1 MVHCHSVN
9 TVWVMGTLL
18 SYLLLSNVWPFC
30 TQRWWGCKNI
40 FFVPARAPASYL
52 VKLSL
57 PNILWFC
64 CLDGKVEVTK
74 DGTKL
79 STMGPGKVFGEL
91 AILYNCTRTA
101 SVRGTLK
108 ITDYNP
114 QWKIYFMFSGREN
127 KPCEWCKISPPI
139 WGEPLTIFDLFFV
152 FESSNT
158 NLLKCEIKIL
168 QSF

>member
-1 MVHCHSVN
+1 MWIYALDMFGCFSLGFCPRILESSRDLQMVHCHSMN
-9 TVWVMGTLL
+9 AVWVMGTLL
-18 SYLLLSNVWPFC
+18 PYLLLSNVWPFC

-40 FFVPARAPASYL
+40 FLVPARAPASYL
-52 VKLSL
+52 VKLSI
-57 PNILWFC
+57 PSILWFC

-108 ITDYNP
+108 ITNYNP
-114 QWKIYFMFSGREN
+114 QWKIS
-127 KPCEWCKISPPI
+127 
-139 WGEPLTIFDLFFV
+139 
-152 FESSNT
+152 
-158 NLLKCEIKIL
+158 LKCIFYVLRARK
-168 QSF
+168 